1 MAFVEWIRV
10 GKEGVIAEIILNRP
24 EARNAFTTEMA
35 EEILK
40 ICNEIND
47 SDIRAVLITSSNE
60 KSFCSGAD
68 LKERNGM
75 TETTEAVC
83 ISNQTAVFSVSV
95 IRPR

>member
-40 ICNEIND
+40 IRTRL
-47 SDIRAVLITSSNE
+47 IR
-60 KSFCSGAD
+60 
-68 LKERNGM
+68 
-75 TETTEAVC
+75 
-83 ISNQTAVFSVSV
+83 V
-95 IRPR
+95 ILELY

>member
-1 MAFVEWIRV
+1 
-10 GKEGVIAEIILNRP
+10 
-24 EARNAFTTEMA
+24 MA

-40 ICNEIND
+40 ICNEINH

-75 TETTEAVC
+75 TDTEWKNEGVWAFVE
-83 ISNQTAVFSVSV
+83 SEKRNLSGNNKGGV
-95 IRPR
+95 PY